1 MKYNL
6 LLNTL
11 NDIVKIPSVSAAG
24 LKTKPIKQTAEFVIR
39 LFKENGF
46 NTILNTIK
54 GNPIIYAERIISP
67 AKPTIIFYN
76 HYDVQPPDPLNEWI
90 SGPFKPTVRS
100 GKLFGRGVSDNKGN
114 LIARLAA
121 VKSFIDAKLQ
131 LSVNIKFLVEGAE
144 EIGSPGLSD
153 FIRKYRSK
161 LSADV
166 CVWEFGK
173 RNDKGVPE
181 LSLGV
186 KGIIYVQLSV
196 KGPKDDLHSSLG
208 ITIPNPAW
216 RLNWA
221 LASLKDSRE
230 RILIKGF
237 YDNCLPLTA
246 ADIKVLSPGLL
257 NEALTKKEMGI
268 NKFLLGLTGKPL
280 LKRHFY
286 QPALNINGLTSGYQ
300 GPGHKT
306 VLPKQASAK
315 IDFRL
320 VPNQNPQ
327 DILKKLRRHLD
338 SKGFNDVKIS
348 YSDGYPPGRT
358 APNHPFIR
366 KYMPLLNT
374 IAKNIFGHKFIIE
387 PISPTSGPMYLID
400 RHLKIP
406 CIAFGFGVQPG
417 ANIHAPNENI
427 ILSDYN
433 KGVKFIVELFKK
445 FSNY

>member
-1 MKYNL
+1 MRHNL
-6 LLNTL
+6 LLNVL
-11 NDIVKIPSVSAAG
+11 NDIVEIPSVSAAG
-24 LKTKPIKQTAEFVIR
+24 LKSKPIRQTAEFVIKI
-39 LFKENGF
+39 LKQNGF
-46 NTILNTIK
+46 NTILETIK
-54 GNPIIYAERIISP
+54 DNPIIYAEHIISP
-67 AKPTIIFYN
+67 EKPTIIFYN

-90 SGPFKPTVRS
+90 SGPFKPTIRA

-121 VKSFIDAKLQ
+121 VKSFIDSGISLPIN
-131 LSVNIKFLVEGAE
+131 VKFLIDGAE
-144 EIGSPGLSD
+144 EIGSPGLAD
-153 FIRKYRSK
+153 FIRKYQSK

-173 RNDKGVPE
+173 CSEKGVPE

-186 KGIIYVQLSV
+186 KGIIYVQLLV

-221 LASLKDSRE
+221 LASLKDPKE

-237 YDNCLPLTA
+237 YDDCLPPTTV
-246 ADIKVLSPGLL
+246 DIKVLSPDLL
-257 NEALTKKEMGI
+257 NEAGIKKEMGI

-300 GPGHKT
+300 GPSHKT

-327 DILKKLRRHLD
+327 DILKKLRRHLN
-338 SKGFNDVKIS
+338 SKGFGDVKIS

-358 APNHPFIR
+358 ASNHPFMR
-366 KYMPLLNT
+366 KYMPILNN

-387 PISPTSGPMYLID
+387 PTSPGSGPMYLID
-400 RHLKIP
+400 RYLKIP
-406 CIAFGFGVQPG
+406 CIGFGIGGHPG

-427 ILSDYN
+427 IITDYE
-433 KGVKFIVELFKK
+433 KGVKFIIELLKK
-445 FSNY
+445 LS